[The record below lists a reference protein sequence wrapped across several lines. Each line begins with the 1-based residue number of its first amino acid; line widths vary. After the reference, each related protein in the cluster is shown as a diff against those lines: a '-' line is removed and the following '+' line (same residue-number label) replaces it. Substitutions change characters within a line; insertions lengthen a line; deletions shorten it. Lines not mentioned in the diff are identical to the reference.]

1 LRSGPV
7 FDGSLLFIFRFL
19 CCSLW
24 LLFTNV
30 SFIFVVTNLF
40 FYFCCYEFFFLL
52 FWLPRIFFFIFFCRE
67 CLCFYFCC
75 HAFLLFLF
83 LLSRIC
89 FLLLLLYPE
98 KTTDLPQV
106 INKLLMCRSRATCL
120 PAECCLSEL
129 TLWKY
134 NSVASWCVESEFIE
148 FVYVNAFYLVQS
160 CECVFSYCYVYLFHT
175 SICL

>member
-1 LRSGPV
+1 MVPCCSSLDFCV
-7 FDGSLLFIFRFL
+7 VHFDCCLQLFLLF
-19 CCSLW
+19 
-24 LLFTNV
+24 LLSRICF
-30 SFIFVVTNLF
+30 FIFVVTN
-40 FYFCCYEFFFLL
+40 FFFL
-52 FWLPRIFFFIFFCRE
+52 FWLPRIFFLIFFCRE
-67 CLCFYFCC
+67 FLCFYFCC

-89 FLLLLLYPE
+89 FLLLLYPE

-148 FVYVNAFYLVQS
+148 FVYVNAF
-160 CECVFSYCYVYLFHT
+160 
-175 SICL
+175 